1 MKKALLVLGARQYGP
16 VFADV
21 FDGVGGYRIA
31 AFVEN
36 LDRSVCANPI
46 LDLPVRWIDDLDGLQ
61 ASHAAICCLATSL
74 RKGFV
79 EQVAQRGFQ
88 FATLVHP
95 RATVS
100 ARTSMGAG
108 SSVDIGAIIAGF
120 TEVGQHV
127 RVGRGAMLG
136 HHCKVG
142 DFATLHPGANIAGR
156 CVIGAQATIGLGATV
171 LDGMEI
177 GEGAFVAA
185 GALVTRKVP
194 PFALVAGSPAKVVCA
209 TYGPK

>member
-1 MKKALLVLGARQYGP
+1 MNKPLLVLGARQYGP

-21 FDGVGGYRIA
+21 FDGVCGYQIA

-36 LDRSVCANPI
+36 LDRELCATPI

-61 ASHAAICCLATSL
+61 SSHAAICCLATSL

-79 EQVAQRGFQ
+79 QQVAQRGFD

-108 SSVDIGAIIAGF
+108 TSVDIGAVIAGF
-120 TEVGQHV
+120 TEVGRHV
-127 RVGRGAMLG
+127 RLGRGATVG
-136 HHCKVG
+136 HHCSIG
-142 DFATLHPGANIAGR
+142 DYATIHPGVNIAGR

-185 GALVTRKVP
+185 GTLVSRPVP
-194 PFALVAGSPAKVVCA
+194 AFALVAHSPARVVCA
-209 TYGPK
+209 KYGPK